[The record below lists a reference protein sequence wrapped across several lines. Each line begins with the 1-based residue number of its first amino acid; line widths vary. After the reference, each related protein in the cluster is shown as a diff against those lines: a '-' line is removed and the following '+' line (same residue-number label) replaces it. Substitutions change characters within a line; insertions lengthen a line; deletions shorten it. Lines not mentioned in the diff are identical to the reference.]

1 MGNMESIDTLEVK
14 LDEGAFLPIRAH
26 ATDAGA
32 DIKSREDKII
42 PPHGSAIFHTGVHIK
57 LPSNFAGVLISKSG
71 LNVKHSITS
80 TGLIDEGYDGEIVV
94 KLYNHGDDQYTIHTG
109 DKISQL
115 MVIPVIYPQIKQVE
129 DLNQKSERGSSGF
142 GSSGA

>member
-1 MGNMESIDTLEVK
+1 M
-14 LDEGAFLPIRAH
+14 
-26 ATDAGA
+26 
-32 DIKSREDKII
+32 
-42 PPHGSAIFHTGVHIK
+42 
-57 LPSNFAGVLISKSG
+57 LISKSG